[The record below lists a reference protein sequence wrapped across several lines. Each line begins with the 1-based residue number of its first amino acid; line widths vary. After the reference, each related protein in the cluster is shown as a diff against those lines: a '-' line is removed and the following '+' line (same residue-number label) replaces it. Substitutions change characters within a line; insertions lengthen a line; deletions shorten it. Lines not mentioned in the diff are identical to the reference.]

1 LKAIFVYSF
10 LRLLILGSFL
20 AVGYLIGLRG
30 ITLLV
35 VSFLSSG
42 IVSLF
47 VLNKKRDQLS
57 SSVFNVFKKVNNKI
71 DQAAK
76 KED

>member
-1 LKAIFVYSF
+1 MKAIFVYSF